1 MSAANKNEVTVQS
14 KRIAMVISNPAV
26 DTTTGQTAGFWWSE
40 LTHPYNE
47 FIQAGYE
54 VEIFSNDGGA
64 CVADATSDP
73 RDQSGY
79 AANDLLSMGFIAT
92 ERLLA
97 LVENT
102 KKVNE
107 INTENFDAIFIVG
120 GQGPM
125 YTYET
130 AVDLQNK
137 VVNFFETGKVIAAIC
152 HGAAIFK
159 FTKDK
164 NGAYLTSGK
173 NVGGFSNAEE
183 DFIDN
188 VMWQSGYLP
197 QGKSFTPW
205 RIEDALNATGANYH
219 EGGLWKPFAI
229 RDGRLVTGQQNFSGV
244 VTAQKLMEAISSQAQ

>member
-1 MSAANKNEVTVQS
+1 MSAEKKNEIAVHP
-14 KRIAMVISNPAV
+14 KRIAMVISNPV
-26 DTTTGQTAGFWWSE
+26 TDPTTNQTAGFWWSE
-40 LTHPYNE
+40 LTHPYYE

-64 CVADATSDP
+64 CIGDAMSDP
-73 RDQSGY
+73 QDQSGY
-79 AANDLLSMGFIAT
+79 SANDLVSIGFIAT
-92 ERLLA
+92 KHLLD

-102 KKVNE
+102 KKVSE
-107 INTENFDAIFIVG
+107 INTDHFDAIFIAG

-125 YTYET
+125 YTYEK
-130 AVDLQNK
+130 ALDLQNK
-137 VVNFFETGKVIAAIC
+137 VVEFFEANKVIATIC

-188 VMWQSGYLP
+188 SMWQSGYLP
-197 QGKSFTPW
+197 EGKSYTPW
-205 RIEDALNATGANYH
+205 RVEDALKATGASYH
-219 EGGLWKPFAI
+219 DGGLWKPFAV
-229 RDGRLVTGQQNFSGV
+229 RDGKLITGQQNFSGF
-244 VTAQKLMEAISSQAQ
+244 VTAQKVIEAISGE